1 MRIACVAFAV
11 AAGTA
16 IAGPAE
22 ARIRLN
28 DAQIIAGVLVVG
40 GWTTERHQAVSLD
53 EKFTATSDGGR
64 RFAFR
69 VTHFPTN
76 CSVTLRAGDDV
87 RTAVIGN
94 CGPMGPAGAKGDK
107 GDKGD
112 KGERG
117 ETGPQGIAGLAG
129 PQGIQG
135 PAGPQG
141 PQGLQGVPGLRGP
154 IGETGPRGERGETGL
169 RGEPGAAATNVTS
182 AR

>member
-1 MRIACVAFAV
+1 MRIAYVAFAI
-11 AAGTA
+11 AAGA
-16 IAGPAE
+16 AVASPAE

-40 GWTTERHQAVSLD
+40 GWTSERHQAVSLD
-53 EKFTATSDGGR
+53 EKFTVTSDGGR

-69 VTHFPTN
+69 VTHFPPD

-94 CGPMGPAGAKGDK
+94 CGPMGPAGAKGE
-107 GDKGD
+107 KGD

-117 ETGPQGIAGLAG
+117 EMGPQGVAGLAG

-141 PQGLQGVPGLRGP
+141 PQGVPGLRGP
-154 IGETGPRGERGETGL
+154 IGETGL